1 MDCSMPGFPVLHDLL
16 WHPLHFLP
24 SIFPSI
30 KVFSK
35 LPFTEVEILRN
46 NEVIKSLVLYIL
58 KCCSALEW
66 QLHGAGVT
74 EEIPHVQGQTRPS
87 KTVGAGAAA
96 EQCWSDFEEISDIQ
110 GQRRSPSKMAGGA
123 NLLFDSNPISARD
136 AQRAQT

>member
-1 MDCSMPGFPVLHDLL
+1 M
-16 WHPLHFLP
+16 
-24 SIFPSI
+24 
-30 KVFSK
+30 
-35 LPFTEVEILRN
+35 RN

-74 EEIPHVQGQTRPS
+74 EEIPHVQGQTLPS

-110 GQRRSPSKMAGGA
+110 GQRRSPKQDGRRGKIV
-123 NLLFDSNPISARD
+123 FRIIPTRD